1 MISYPWSL
9 YCPTL
14 DISTKLAQT
23 SIVRKHINK
32 INLTSNRL
40 NSNIK
45 QNLSLNQPISSQQH
59 LTNNSNIKQKMS
71 LWCLCADRLT
81 YPITKLSCV
90 LCRLPDR
97 LGQPPSAATPV
108 WLHPSPGACMR
119 YNGTSIMVH
128 LCHFPSLPPSFLA
141 SPSLPLPLPL
151 HYH

>member
-1 MISYPWSL
+1 MTSYPWSL

-14 DISTKLAQT
+14 DISLKSAQT
-23 SIVRKHINK
+23 SIVK
-32 INLTSNRL
+32 INLTSNSL

-45 QNLSLNQPISSQQH
+45 QNMSLNQPISVQQH
-59 LTNNSNIKQKMS
+59 LTNNSNIKQTMP

-119 YNGTSIMVH
+119 YNGTSIMVLLLTSSFFATFL
-128 LCHFPSLPPSFLA
+128 LCLPFFTTTTTTTL
-141 SPSLPLPLPL
+141 LCTTI
-151 HYH
+151 